1 MVNYLLC
8 KMKIHLF
15 IKKDKKCHFSKD
27 KKQNN
32 IKVLR
37 NSLKNLRTH
46 FLLVKHL
53 INNQNNIA

>member
-1 MVNYLLC
+1 
-8 KMKIHLF
+8 MKIHLF
-15 IKKDKKCHFSKD
+15 IKKDQKCHFSKD